1 MSEPF
6 IGEIRIIGFNFAP
19 RGWADCNGQLLSIA
33 QNTALF
39 SLLGTFYG
47 GNGQTTFALPDLRG
61 RFPTHEG
68 QGPGLSY
75 RSQGEAWGAENQTL
89 NVTQIP
95 AHSHVAS
102 LRSAVTEG
110 DRTDPSGAY
119 PARPEEPLQP
129 YAGSY
134 GGTMAPDGV
143 QVNPAGGGQPL
154 SIMPPY
160 LTLRFVIA
168 LEGIY
173 PSRP

>member
-6 IGEIRIIGFNFAP
+6 IGEIRIVGFNFAP
-19 RGWADCNGQLLSIA
+19 RGWADCNGQLLPIA

-39 SLLGTFYG
+39 SLLGTYYG
-47 GNGQTTFALPDLRG
+47 GNGQTTFGLPDLRG

-75 RSQGEAWGAENQTL
+75 RSQGEASGVENQTL
-89 NVTQIP
+89 YATQMP

-129 YAGSY
+129 YAGST

-143 QVNPAGGGQPL
+143 QVSPAGGSQPF

-168 LEGIY
+168 LEGIF
-173 PSRP
+173 PSRN